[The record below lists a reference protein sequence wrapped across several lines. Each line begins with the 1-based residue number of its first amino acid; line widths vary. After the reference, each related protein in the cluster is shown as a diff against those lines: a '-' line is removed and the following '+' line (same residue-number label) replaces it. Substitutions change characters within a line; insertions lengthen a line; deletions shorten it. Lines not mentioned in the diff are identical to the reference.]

1 MPGKVLEPL
10 VSTISH
16 VTFVHCRRLLVICLT
31 GVFLVTF
38 YCSMELENPPT
49 SISLPK
55 FCNCGCNCSSSTIK
69 RSFSETHLRTVKRKY
84 KEFEEESRFTIPGF
98 IFPQIARVEI
108 GNECTALREMVS
120 SQQKTIQDLI
130 SELEEE
136 RNASSSAANEAMSMI
151 LRLQRE
157 KAEIQ
162 LEARQ
167 FKMFAEE
174 RIAHDQH
181 EALALEDLL
190 YKRDQAIMSLTCAV
204 QAYRHRMMSY
214 GLTEAEADE
223 DGFPVPNNSS
233 VSEVLD
239 RQLEFPPYDYPPL
252 RCISNESRA
261 YPDGENGSPY
271 FEKYVHGETP
281 CSRNQLKDLEYRIN
295 QLERSPKVV
304 QPDGEFSCPKNVLEK
319 VIVGHSPRTPKHLRK
334 LSADSLQSPFAVVR
348 EIGPDFFRDSP
359 KSAKSFRKSEFS
371 YIQESSNLG
380 KAETGS
386 EAGDDMSDRI
396 YTIDSVF
403 QRAPFNCLVDSKT
416 SFCAGIDEC
425 AVSPKETLNS
435 SDARDTEIQKLY
447 ARLHALEAD
456 RESMRQ
462 AIISIG
468 TDKAQVLLL
477 KEMALNLCKERPLGR
492 KMPVRKESVIGSFFF
507 MSFFKHCYRK
517 QDESSLAREWLDKLK
532 RYGINW
538 ILPIFFWRRKS
549 RKCRYMFGLSDK
561 NAGLLLLLER
571 DPRVGIWRCV
581 LSTAIK

>member
-1 MPGKVLEPL
+1 
-10 VSTISH
+10 
-16 VTFVHCRRLLVICLT
+16 
-31 GVFLVTF
+31 
-38 YCSMELENPPT
+38 MELENPPT

-84 KEFEEESRFTIPGF
+84 NEFEEESRFTIPGF
-98 IFPQIARVEI
+98 IFPQNARVEI
-108 GNECTALREMVS
+108 WNECTALREMVS

-223 DGFPVPNNSS
+223 DGLPVPNNSS
-233 VSEVLD
+233 VAEVLD
-239 RQLEFPPYDYPPL
+239 RQFEFPPYDYPPL
-252 RCISNESRA
+252 RCMSNESRA

-304 QPDGEFSCPKNVLEK
+304 QLDGEFSCPKNVLEK

-348 EIGPDFFRDSP
+348 EIEPDFFRDSP
-359 KSAKSFRKSEFS
+359 KSAKSFRKGEFS

-386 EAGDDMSDRI
+386 DAGDDMSDRI

-403 QRAPFNCLVDSKT
+403 QRAPFNRLVDSKT

-435 SDARDTEIQKLY
+435 ARDIEIQKLY

-507 MSFFKHCYRK
+507 MSFFK
-517 QDESSLAREWLDKLK
+517 
-532 RYGINW
+532 W

-561 NAGLLLLLER
+561 NTGLLLLLER

-581 LSTAIK
+581 LSTAM